1 MSEALIMMKPFK
13 RVLLAGDHLQLP
25 PVIKSEKAQKL
36 GLGKSIMEHLVE
48 RIPSR
53 TFMLETQFRSN
64 YHISEWS
71 SNIFYNGRV
80 RPSAANHTRYLGSLT
95 GVDKSKNQI
104 LLGNGLIWFDTSG
117 FSMKESPAP
126 LYNNGEVK
134 MIETVYNH
142 LIKEIKLKPSQIGII
157 TPHWAQVSA
166 IRSQFKKASKK
177 SEKYV
182 YK

>member
-25 PVIKSEKAQKL
+25 PVIKSEKARKL

-71 SNIFYNGRV
+71 SNIFYNGRL

-95 GVDKSKNQI
+95 GVDKSKKQI
-104 LLGNGLIWFDTSG
+104 LLENGLIWFDTSG
-117 FSMKESPAP
+117 FNMKESPAP
-126 LYNNGEVK
+126 LYNDGEVK
-134 MIETVYNH
+134 MIENIYNH

-177 SEKYV
+177 SENY
-182 YK
+182 YL

>member
-1 MSEALIMMKPFK
+1 MRKFIIINRKIKILILIDKFSIEKVQIPFEGATRNKKKGSFGSQVAQGYYDIAVIDEAGFAEMSEALIMMKPFK

-71 SNIFYNGRV
+71 SNIFYNGRL
-80 RPSAANHTRYLGSLT
+80 RPSAANHTRY
-95 GVDKSKNQI
+95 
-104 LLGNGLIWFDTSG
+104 W
-117 FSMKESPAP
+117 
-126 LYNNGEVK
+126 EV
-134 MIETVYNH
+134 
-142 LIKEIKLKPSQIGII
+142 
-157 TPHWAQVSA
+157 
-166 IRSQFKKASKK
+166 
-177 SEKYV
+177 
-182 YK
+182 

>member
-1 MSEALIMMKPFK
+1 MSETLIMLKPFR
-13 RVLLAGDHLQLP
+13 RVILAGDHLQLP

-48 RIPSR
+48 RIPKR

-71 SNIFYNGRV
+71 SNTFYNGRL
-80 RPSAANHTRYLGSLT
+80 RPSSANHTRYLGSLP
-95 GVDKSKNQI
+95 GLDNSKSPI
-104 LLGNGLIWFDTSG
+104 LLNNGLVWFDTSG
-117 FSMKESPAP
+117 FNMKESPAP

-142 LIKEIKLKPSQIGII
+142 LINEIKVQPSQIGII

-166 IRSQFKKASKK
+166 IRSQFKKVRNK
-177 SEKYV
+177 
-182 YK
+182 